1 MIAAPHTG
9 LRFPAVAA
17 LRRLARPA
25 RFVGA
30 ELALWGSIYLGYLAV
45 RGATVGGARE
55 AVANARDLLALEGA
69 IGIGH
74 EGRVQDSLG
83 FAHEALSAYYMAGFA
98 PLIVGVLVWTAIHRR
113 DVYRRLRTLLLVSIT
128 LALIGYV
135 FYPTAPPRLVPELGM
150 ADTVGLSSGH
160 DNGSFAGVRFNPYA
174 AMPSMHVG
182 WSLLV
187 GIVGFAAA
195 RRRLVRVLSVAHPA
209 VMTVTVTATGNHY
222 FVDSIAGALVALAGI
237 AVVWAVTRR
246 PRRARAH
253 VGAGSSPAPT
263 LRGWRP
269 STSSTA
275 PSEAATTGELRVSQL
290 RSRAGPATTPG
301 RSPAPA
307 ASSTWSWTARR
318 CSPRSARV
326 ASRARPRSSSGCSHG
341 RRPALARLR

>member
-9 LRFPAVAA
+9 LRLPAPAA

-74 EGRVQDSLG
+74 EASVQGSLG
-83 FAHEALSAYYMAGFA
+83 FAHDALSAYYMAGFA
-98 PLIVGVLVWTAIHRR
+98 PLIVAVLVWTAIHRR

-150 ADTVGLSSGH
+150 ADTVGLSNGH

-195 RRRLVRVLSVAHPA
+195 RRRLVRALSVAHPA

-222 FVDSIAGALVALAGI
+222 FVDSIAGALVALAGV
-237 AVVWAVTRR
+237 AVVWAFARR
-246 PRRARAH
+246 PRRAG
-253 VGAGSSPAPT
+253 VGAGTAPAPT
-263 LRGWRP
+263 LRRWRP

-318 CSPRSARV
+318 CSPRNARV
-326 ASRARPRSSSGCSHG
+326 ATRARRRSSSGCSHDG
-341 RRPALARLR
+341 PARAGLR